1 MSKKTPNLPIEPY
14 IPPIDNIF
22 YLYIHKSFER
32 WKLFHTFPPFR
43 DDRKYLTYKLF
54 LKKQ

>member
-1 MSKKTPNLPIEPY
+1 MLKKTPKQVTEPY
-14 IPPIDNIF
+14 IPPKDNIF

-32 WKLFHTFPPFR
+32 WKLFHTFPPLR

>member
-1 MSKKTPNLPIEPY
+1 MSTTTTIQKIQPY
-14 IPPIDNIF
+14 TPPIDNIF

>member
-1 MSKKTPNLPIEPY
+1 MSKKTPNLPIVPY

-32 WKLFHTFPPFR
+32 WKLFHTFPPLR
-43 DDRKYLTYKLF
+43 DDRKYLTYNKV
-54 LKKQ
+54 KK